1 MSSFFFLKC
10 FVLFFG
16 DVLKMLNEKLDFP
29 YFVQDEKREIV
40 GSESEAYAIAD
51 MMQVSCF

>member
-29 YFVQDEKREIV
+29 FFVQDEKREIV